1 MEEKLQRE
9 DSLNWEKG
17 VCVGGYS
24 TGIYMKMQIKTLR
37 ADFLKQGVGKDEG
50 RASLSELTVTT
61 PITVLICGACQ
72 LSSQERN
79 C

>member
-1 MEEKLQRE
+1 MEKKLQRK

-17 VCVGGYS
+17 VCVGYS
-24 TGIYMKMQIKTLR
+24 TGIYMKVQIKTLR
-37 ADFLKQGVGKDEG
+37 ADFLKQGVGEDEG
-50 RASLSELTVTT
+50 RASLSELTVAT

>member
-1 MEEKLQRE
+1 MEKKLQRK

-17 VCVGGYS
+17 VWGGYS
-24 TGIYMKMQIKTLR
+24 MEIYMTEIKTLR
-37 ADFLKQGVGKDEG
+37 ADVLKQGVGEDEG
-50 RASLSELTVTT
+50 RASLSELTVAT